1 MKNFFLHNREAALAL
16 IVAALAL
23 LIGLRAPVFL
33 TPGNLLDVLTDSSIL
48 AILVMGQMVV
58 LLT

>member
-1 MKNFFLHNREAALAL
+1 MKNFFLHNREAALAV
-16 IVAALAL
+16 IVVAMAL
-23 LIGLRAPVFL
+23 LVGLRAPIFL
-33 TPGNLLDVLTDSSIL
+33 TPGNLLDVLSDSSIL